1 VDKSDWLLLM
11 IASPPAKDG
20 LDPIRLQKGMFMFAR
35 ESGVEPAQRYWFVPY
50 NYGPMSPAL
59 YRDLNRL
66 ERDGLVERLE
76 VPGQSWRRVALTP
89 AGRRAAAAA
98 RKRARELAPGD
109 HADLRRIKRSIT
121 RMTVSE
127 LIRDVYDR
135 YPYFAS
141 RTVFGRGRG

>member
-11 IASPPAKDG
+11 IASPPAQEG
-20 LDPIRLQKGMFMFAR
+20 VDPIRLQKGMFLFAR
-35 ESGVEPAQRYWFVPY
+35 ESGVEPSGRYWFVPY

-59 YRDLNRL
+59 YRDLGIL

-89 AGRRAAAAA
+89 AGRRAAAVA
-98 RKRARELAPGD
+98 RKRAREQSPEP
-109 HADLRRIKRSIT
+109 HAQLRRIKRAIS

-141 RTVFGRGRG
+141 RTVFGRGG